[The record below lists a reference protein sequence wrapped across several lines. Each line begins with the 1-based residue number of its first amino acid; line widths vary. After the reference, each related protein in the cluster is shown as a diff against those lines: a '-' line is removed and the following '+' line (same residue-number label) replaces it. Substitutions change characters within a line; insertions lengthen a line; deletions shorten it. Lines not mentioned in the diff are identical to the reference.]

1 MTAAFARPFRLI
13 QRNGVALDGAVFP
26 NGRAVV
32 MDDPDWGLCS
42 GARTLDLLLAHGY
55 HGARI
60 EWPAGGPAEHC
71 GHPKPLFSEHTPAT
85 ECVLRPHHQ
94 GSHADEQGTRW
105 WLTGPE
111 GEQR

>member
-1 MTAAFARPFRLI
+1 MSTVAYARPFRLI

-32 MDDPDWGLCS
+32 MDDPDWGICS

-60 EWPAGGPAEHC
+60 EWPDEVTPPAA
-71 GHPKPLFSEHTPAT
+71 PA
-85 ECVLRPHHQ
+85 
-94 GSHADEQGTRW
+94 A
-105 WLTGPE
+105 PE
-111 GEQR
+111 EPR